1 MKKALNKALSVTGL
15 HTSEKRKEWDPS
27 DSNNKVFLRRQLRSA
42 KTGTHFSLRD
52 RLRDRRGSL
61 DQTSLYPSPSAPS
74 KRLIFD
80 DSELSSSSHTLTTE
94 PSPDSGQL
102 EHRHSVYPVTDLQDI
117 RRAYYSRENT
127 PVFFRPVPNPPLFER
142 QQSATQHQGTQ
153 QTVKQ
158 QAPIQQPQ
166 QHQIQTLNPPPN
178 VQQSQQYQAN
188 PPAPSP
194 PPQQPPPPPPQ
205 PQPQNQDS
213 DSDDMAEERNLA
225 PEKFKGVPTED
236 AEQWLNHLENYCR
249 FKTYND
255 DKKLNLALVLMT
267 AGAAHW
273 LETLTTADKQTLA
286 AFKAKFCSR
295 YLQPEYI
302 HFRAA
307 KLLFNTKQQPSE
319 SADDFLAKI
328 QQLARQI
335 NADEQTT
342 RFAALNGLMPHI
354 ASFVTQKQPKTMTEL
369 LEAAR
374 IAELTAPSTF
384 ESDTSV
390 AKIMANV
397 EQQLKLMRAEWE
409 GHTASAAGVAPT
421 PRSGSPK
428 TECTPPHSRSPRN
441 VHWRQNQ
448 QFDILVFFR
457 EQMF

>member
-1 MKKALNKALSVTGL
+1 
-15 HTSEKRKEWDPS
+15 
-27 DSNNKVFLRRQLRSA
+27 
-42 KTGTHFSLRD
+42 
-52 RLRDRRGSL
+52 
-61 DQTSLYPSPSAPS
+61 
-74 KRLIFD
+74 
-80 DSELSSSSHTLTTE
+80 
-94 PSPDSGQL
+94 
-102 EHRHSVYPVTDLQDI
+102 
-117 RRAYYSRENT
+117 
-127 PVFFRPVPNPPLFER
+127 
-142 QQSATQHQGTQ
+142 
-153 QTVKQ
+153 
-158 QAPIQQPQ
+158 
-166 QHQIQTLNPPPN
+166 
-178 VQQSQQYQAN
+178 
-188 PPAPSP
+188 
-194 PPQQPPPPPPQ
+194 
-205 PQPQNQDS
+205 
-213 DSDDMAEERNLA
+213 
-225 PEKFKGVPTED
+225 
-236 AEQWLNHLENYCR
+236 
-249 FKTYND
+249 
-255 DKKLNLALVLMT
+255 MT

-273 LETLTTADKQTLA
+273 LETLTTADKQTWA

-457 EQMF
+457 KQMFWSVQFTLLYHIINVINCLIKPVSNWIIHFSIIGHSIWTDTTIIVLLKLRNVVAVYKMLVTWYNVETVLDRHDNHMSLQINYGDSSRDG